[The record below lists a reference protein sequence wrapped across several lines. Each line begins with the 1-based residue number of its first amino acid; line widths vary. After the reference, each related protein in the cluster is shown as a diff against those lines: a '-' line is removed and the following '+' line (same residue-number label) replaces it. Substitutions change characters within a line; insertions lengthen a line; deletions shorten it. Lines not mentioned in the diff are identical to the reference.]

1 MGHHSGLPLRKA
13 AVVAALLC
21 ISSLPGGAAF
31 LPPRVKTR
39 HFLSSSMRHS
49 TNSDASSSSITDG
62 STTGAEEVGAD
73 KWIKDGLDVF
83 SRDDGGVAARSADL
97 VDVGLDVDA
106 GQVRGPTAVVVY
118 DTTLRGASRE

>member
-1 MGHHSGLPLRKA
+1 
-13 AVVAALLC
+13 
-21 ISSLPGGAAF
+21 
-31 LPPRVKTR
+31 
-39 HFLSSSMRHS
+39 MRHS
-49 TNSDASSSSITDG
+49 TNSDAGSSSITDG
-62 STTGAEEVGAD
+62 STTGAVEVGAD